1 MTQPVL
7 CASHRSSSPAATET
21 LGERIGRAA
30 RPGDVLHLAG
40 ELGAGKTCFVRGL
53 ARGLGSGDRV
63 SSPSFVLLN
72 EYRGRLT
79 LYHIDLYRLAT
90 AAALDELGLWDH
102 TELGVLAI
110 EWPERAE
117 GRLPVPTLSV
127 SFRYGDAPE
136 ARLLSFE
143 AGGASGRDLLGAAGL
158 A

>member
-7 CASHRSSSPAATET
+7 SASQRSSSPAATET
-21 LGERIGRAA
+21 LGDRIGRAA
-30 RPGDVLHLAG
+30 QPADVLHLAG

-79 LYHIDLYRLAT
+79 LHHVDLYRLA
-90 AAALDELGLWDH
+90 ASEALDELGLWDH
-102 TELGVLAI
+102 TEQGVLAI
-110 EWPERAE
+110 EWPERAA
-117 GRLPVPTLSV
+117 GRLPAPTLTV
-127 SFRYGDAPE
+127 SFGYGDAPDT
-136 ARLLSFE
+136 RFISFE
-143 AGGASGRDLLGAAGL
+143 ASGPRGRDLLGAAGI